1 MEATKNWEE
10 LVLKENMLMMY
21 MIVMKNLMIVMK
33 NLMKMLVIYDIIITD
48 VVWPVTQ
55 SCTTSLRVSSVSL
68 CKFQICT
75 NILC

>member
-21 MIVMKNLMIVMK
+21 NTTLVIK
-33 NLMKMLVIYDIIITD
+33 NLMKMLVIYDRIITD
-48 VVWPVTQ
+48 VVWQVTQ
-55 SCTTSLRVSSVSL
+55 SCTTSLRVSSVSF

-75 NILC
+75 NILS